1 MRAALQAQRV
11 PGLDARLDEAVL
23 VALEAVER
31 RADDALA
38 GRVHVA
44 LGDMFLAYRAL
55 LVEYGARLDAL
66 EQAREVGR

>member
-1 MRAALQAQRV
+1 M
-11 PGLDARLDEAVL
+11 L

-55 LVEYGARLDAL
+55 LVEYGERIAAL